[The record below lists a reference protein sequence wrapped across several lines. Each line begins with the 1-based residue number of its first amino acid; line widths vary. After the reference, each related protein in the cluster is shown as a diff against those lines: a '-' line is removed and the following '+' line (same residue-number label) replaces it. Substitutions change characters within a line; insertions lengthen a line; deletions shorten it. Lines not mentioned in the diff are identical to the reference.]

1 MPGLS
6 SENCH
11 ARQFGHWQACPG
23 SLRPYSYSQRHATDL
38 NTKSRHRRSSALVEV
53 VQGTAGVQVV
63 EEIGFAPPPLLWL
76 LLTQA
81 LAMQLCLSYALTQDR
96 AASNL

>member
-1 MPGLS
+1 M
-6 SENCH
+6 
-11 ARQFGHWQACPG
+11 
-23 SLRPYSYSQRHATDL
+23 
-38 NTKSRHRRSSALVEV
+38 EV